1 MDAYLSYC
9 KVYVTKQAGISLTM
23 MRFMQR
29 HGISGCAASL
39 RDPGTKAI
47 GPKPCLQEEV
57 GDKEGAGTWVL
68 PDGPWSLCPGLGS
81 TPKFALL
88 KQEKVIQLL
97 GGKERQEVVAIVYIY

>member
-1 MDAYLSYC
+1 
-9 KVYVTKQAGISLTM
+9 M
-23 MRFMQR
+23 MRFMQW

-47 GPKPCLQEEV
+47 GPKPCLQEGV
-57 GDKEGAGTWVL
+57 GDKEGAETWVL
-68 PDGPWSLCPGLGS
+68 PDRPWSLCPGLGS